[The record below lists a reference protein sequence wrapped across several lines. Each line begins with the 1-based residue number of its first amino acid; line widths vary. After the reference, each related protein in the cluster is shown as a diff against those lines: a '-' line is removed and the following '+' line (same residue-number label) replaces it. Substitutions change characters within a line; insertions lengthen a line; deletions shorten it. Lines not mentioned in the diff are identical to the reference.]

1 MGRGK
6 VELKRIE
13 NPTNRQVTFSKRRDG
28 LLKKAIE
35 LSILCDAE
43 VALLVF
49 SPSGKAYHFSSHD
62 MDRTI
67 RRYRNEK
74 GLHKMNSHGVRTIEV
89 WNNEMD
95 EMKKTIEILET
106 KHKHLAG
113 EDISSLGMKELKQL
127 ERQLRMG
134 VDRVRSK
141 KARYFSRKRFNFLRW
156 RLLTEQIS
164 LLKRNH
170 KTLQEE
176 HTNLQKKMKLHE
188 LLNEADE
195 YSGLDS
201 SDHASQSVIPDE
213 QPQPPL
219 NMNQLG
225 FSKN

>member
-28 LLKKAIE
+28 LFKKAIE
-35 LSILCDAE
+35 LSILCEAE

-49 SPSGKAYHFSSHD
+49 SSSGKSYQFSSHD

-67 RRYRNEK
+67 RKYRNEK
-74 GLHKMNSHGVRTIEV
+74 GLHQMNSHGVRTIEV
-89 WNNEMD
+89 WKNEMD
-95 EMKKTIEILET
+95 EMKKEIDTLET
-106 KHKHLAG
+106 KLKHLAG
-113 EDISSLGMKELKQL
+113 EDLSPLGMKELKQL

-134 VDRVRSK
+134 VDRVRS
-141 KARYFSRKRFNFLRW
+141 RKW
-156 RLLTEQIS
+156 RLLSEQVS

-176 HTNLQKKMKLHE
+176 NCNLQKKIKMHE
-188 LLNEADE
+188 LLSEGDE
-195 YSGLDS
+195 NSGLDS
-201 SDHASQSVIPDE
+201 SDHVTQRFIPDG
-213 QPQPPL
+213 QPL

-225 FSKN
+225 FPDS

>member
-13 NPTNRQVTFSKRRDG
+13 NTTNRQVTFSKRRDG
-28 LLKKAIE
+28 LFKKAIE

-49 SPSGKAYHFSSHD
+49 SSSGKAYHFSSHD

-74 GLHKMNSHGVRTIEV
+74 GMHKINTHGVRTIEV
-89 WNNEMD
+89 WKNEMD
-95 EMKKTIEILET
+95 ELKKAIDTLET

-113 EDISSLGMKELKQL
+113 EDLSTLGMKELKQL
-127 ERQLRMG
+127 ERQLKIG

-141 KARYFSRKRFNFLRW
+141 KW
-156 RLLTEQIS
+156 RLLSEQVS

-176 HTNLQKKMKLHE
+176 NSILQNKLHE
-188 LLNEADE
+188 LVSEADE
-195 YSGLDS
+195 NSGLDS
-201 SDHASQSVIPDE
+201 SDYHVIQRFIPDG
-213 QPQPPL
+213 QPHSPL
-219 NMNQLG
+219 NLNQLS
-225 FSKN
+225 FPSS

>member
-49 SPSGKAYHFSSHD
+49 SPSGKAYNFSSHD

-67 RRYRNEK
+67 RRYRNEN
-74 GLHKMNSHGVRTIEV
+74 GQHKMNSQGVRTIEV
-89 WNNEMD
+89 WKNEMD
-95 EMKKTIEILET
+95 EMKKTIDTLEA

-113 EDISSLGMKELKQL
+113 EDLSTLGMKELKQL
-127 ERQLRMG
+127 ERQLRIG

-141 KARYFSRKRFNFLRW
+141 KALAPFVGA
-156 RLLTEQIS
+156 
-164 LLKRNH
+164 H
-170 KTLQEE
+170 KFIEE
-176 HTNLQKKMKLHE
+176 KCE
-188 LLNEADE
+188 
-195 YSGLDS
+195 S
-201 SDHASQSVIPDE
+201 
-213 QPQPPL
+213 
-219 NMNQLG
+219 
-225 FSKN
+225 

>member
-28 LLKKAIE
+28 LVKKAIE

-43 VALLVF
+43 VALIIF

-74 GLHKMNSHGVRTIEV
+74 GDLHNMNSHGVRTTEV
-89 WNNEMD
+89 WKNEMD
-95 EMKKTIEILET
+95 EMKKTIDTLEM

-113 EDISSLGMKELKQL
+113 EDLSTLGIKELKQL
-127 ERQLRMG
+127 ERQLRIG

-141 KARYFSRKRFNFLRW
+141 KW
-156 RLLTEQIS
+156 RLLSEHIS
-164 LLKRNH
+164 MLKRNH
-170 KTLQEE
+170 RTLQEE
-176 HTNLQKKMKLHE
+176 NCNLQKKLCE
-188 LLNEADE
+188 LQSEADE
-195 YSGLDS
+195 NSELDS
-201 SDHASQSVIPDE
+201 SSDHVIQRFIPE
-213 QPQPPL
+213 GQPLFHLPT
-219 NMNQLG
+219 
-225 FSKN
+225 

>member
-67 RRYRNEK
+67 RRYRNER

-89 WNNEMD
+89 WKNEID

-113 EDISSLGMKELKQL
+113 EDLSTLGMKELKQL
-127 ERQLRMG
+127 ERQLRIG

-141 KARYFSRKRFNFLRW
+141 KW
-156 RLLTEQIS
+156 RLLSEQIS

-176 HTNLQKKMKLHE
+176 NTILHKKIKLHE
-188 LLNEADE
+188 LLNETDE
-195 YSGLDS
+195 YSGFS
-201 SDHASQSVIPDE
+201 SDHRIQRFIPDG
-213 QPQPPL
+213 QPHSPL
-219 NMNQLG
+219 NMNQHV
-225 FSKN
+225 FPTID

>member
-62 MDRTI
+62 MDMTI

-74 GLHKMNSHGVRTIEV
+74 GLHKMNNHGVRTIEV
-89 WNNEMD
+89 WKNEMD

-113 EDISSLGMKELKQL
+113 EDLSSLGIKELKQL
-127 ERQLRMG
+127 ERQLRIG

-141 KARYFSRKRFNFLRW
+141 KW
-156 RLLTEQIS
+156 RLLSEHIS

-176 HTNLQKKMKLHE
+176 HTILQKRIKLHE

-201 SDHASQSVIPDE
+201 SGHAIQRFIPDG
-213 QPQPPL
+213 QSHSPL
-219 NMNQLG
+219 NVNQLG
-225 FSKN
+225 FSNN

>member
-28 LLKKAIE
+28 LFKKAIE

-49 SPSGKAYHFSSHD
+49 SSSGKAYQFSSHD

-74 GLHKMNSHGVRTIEV
+74 GLQKINNHGVRTMEV
-89 WNNEMD
+89 WKNEMD
-95 EMKKTIEILET
+95 ELKKAIETLET

-113 EDISSLGMKELKQL
+113 EDLSTLGMKELKQL
-127 ERQLRMG
+127 ERQLRIG
-134 VDRVRSK
+134 VDRVR
-141 KARYFSRKRFNFLRW
+141 ARKW
-156 RLLTEQIS
+156 RLLSEHVS

-170 KTLQEE
+170 KFLQEE
-176 HTNLQKKMKLHE
+176 NNILQKKMKLHDQ
-188 LLNEADE
+188 LLSEADE
-195 YSGLDS
+195 NSGLDS
-201 SDHASQSVIPDE
+201 SDHVTQRFIPE
-213 QPQPPL
+213 GQPL

-225 FSKN
+225 FPSG

>member
-49 SPSGKAYHFSSHD
+49 SPSGKAYNFSSHD

-67 RRYRNEK
+67 RRYRNEN
-74 GLHKMNSHGVRTIEV
+74 GQHKMNSQGVRTIEV
-89 WNNEMD
+89 WKNEMD
-95 EMKKTIEILET
+95 EMKKTIDTLEA

-113 EDISSLGMKELKQL
+113 EDLSTLGMKELKQL
-127 ERQLRMG
+127 ERQLRIG

-141 KARYFSRKRFNFLRW
+141 KW
-156 RLLTEQIS
+156 RLLSEHIS

-176 HTNLQKKMKLHE
+176 NSILQKKIKIHE
-188 LLNEADE
+188 LLGEADE
-195 YSGLDS
+195 NSGLES
-201 SDHASQSVIPDE
+201 SDHATQRLIPDGRPE
-213 QPQPPL
+213 SPL
-219 NMNQLG
+219 YMNQLG
-225 FSKN
+225 FPGNS